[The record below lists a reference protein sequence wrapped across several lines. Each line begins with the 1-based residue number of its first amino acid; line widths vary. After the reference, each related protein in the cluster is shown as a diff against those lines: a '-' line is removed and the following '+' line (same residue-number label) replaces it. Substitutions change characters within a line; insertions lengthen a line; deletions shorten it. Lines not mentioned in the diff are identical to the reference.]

1 MTKTVML
8 SADRHELAK
17 FDANDSSE
25 QSRTWPSVSHADKK
39 FDENFLISFKRQG
52 PESKVS

>member
-8 SADRHELAK
+8 SADRHELAN
-17 FDANDSSE
+17 DANDSSE